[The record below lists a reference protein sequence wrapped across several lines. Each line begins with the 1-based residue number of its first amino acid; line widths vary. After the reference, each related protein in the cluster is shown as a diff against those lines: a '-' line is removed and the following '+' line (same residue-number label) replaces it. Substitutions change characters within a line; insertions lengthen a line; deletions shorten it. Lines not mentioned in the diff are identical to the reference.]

1 MSAETTA
8 DGFSDDEKRALACV
22 LDEIIPGS
30 ADGKLPGAGELDL
43 ADHLDAALRN
53 MPELRAMLAQ
63 SLSALA
69 ALAQRRNPRGLAALS
84 KDERA
89 ALLAELA
96 SSEHSVPPILALH
109 TFTGYYK
116 HPRVLE
122 ALGCAPRPP
131 HPEGYEMEAND
142 ISLLDPV
149 RRRGKMY
156 REC

>member
-1 MSAETTA
+1 MS
-8 DGFSDDEKRALACV
+8 DGGFSDDEKHALACV

-30 ADGKLPGAGELDL
+30 ADGLLPGAGALDL
-43 ADHLDAALRN
+43 ADHLDAALAS
-53 MPELRAMLAQ
+53 MPELRAMLVQ
-63 SLSALA
+63 SLGALA
-69 ALAQRRNPRGLAALS
+69 AMAQQRHARAIPALS
-84 KDERA
+84 VEERT

-96 SSEHSVPPILALH
+96 ASEHSVPPILALH

-122 ALGCAPRPP
+122 ALGCEPRPP
-131 HPEGYEMEAND
+131 HPQGYEMEAND
-142 ISLLDPV
+142 LTLLDPV